1 MTRSRDSSASGDPDA
16 RPERAAAR
24 VKIDAFVKVQG
35 GDREY
40 VLRTRDLSQKG
51 LFLYTKVG
59 HVLPFKVGS
68 TLSLEL
74 YDYDSFVSCQVVVV
88 RVVDPGSPEAESYP
102 AGYGCRI
109 VDIDGENGAVL
120 RDMIERAARTGRDLY

>member
-1 MTRSRDSSASGDPDA
+1 MSRSVEPGESRQRSA
-16 RPERAAAR
+16 ER

-40 VLRTRDLSQKG
+40 VLRTRDLSRKG
-51 LFLYTKVG
+51 VFLYTKVG

-74 YDYDSFVSCQVVVV
+74 YDYDSYVACNVLVV
-88 RVVDPGSPEAESYP
+88 RVVEPGSPESEEYP
-102 AGYGCRI
+102 AGFGCTI
-109 VDIDGENGAVL
+109 VDIDEENETKLA
-120 RDMIERAARTGRDLY
+120 DMLERAARTGRDLY